1 MARSWPRAIS
11 QLGSMLAGKF
21 ISQPDGLFNLSGW
34 PTGWPGA
41 ITATRTSVMSLPLTG
56 SSLLWLRRDP
66 KRSAVASNQMW
77 WA

>member
-1 MARSWPRAIS
+1 MAIS

-41 ITATRTSVMSLPLTG
+41 RAIVSNAAITTRWIDGVGGWPRATWGHHGQGL
-56 SSLLWLRRDP
+56 
-66 KRSAVASNQMW
+66 A
-77 WA
+77 